1 MNRLRVVPVVEGH
14 GEQQSAIRTL
24 LVRLWTELLGGDYI
38 DVLQPIRIPRS
49 KLIQPA
55 ELLRAVDL
63 ALLKL
68 QAQSSE
74 DPWFVLVIFDADDDC
89 PAALAAAL
97 RQTLGEERSHVD
109 VVVVIANVEFETWFV
124 AAAESL
130 QSYFSNF
137 TSTGTRD
144 PEAARQGK
152 GLVTKWMSGR
162 YGETVD
168 QPRLTAAMD
177 LALCRRNSPSFDK
190 LCRELERRKEP
201 SNTA

>member
-24 LVRLWTELLGGDYI
+24 LVRLWTELLGGEYI

-68 QAQSSE
+68 HAQSSE
-74 DPWFVLVIFDADDDC
+74 DPWFVLVVFDADDDC
-89 PAALAAAL
+89 PATLATAL
-97 RQTLGEERSHVD
+97 RQTLAEERAHVD
-109 VVVVIANVEFETWFV
+109 VAVVIANVEFETWFV

-130 QSYFSNF
+130 RSYFSNF
-137 TSTGTRD
+137 SSSGVHD

-152 GLVTKWMSGR
+152 GLIEKWMAGR

-177 LALCRRNSPSFDK
+177 LALCRRHSPSFDK
-190 LCRELERRKEP
+190 LCRELEHRRRRSP
-201 SNTA
+201 D

>member
-1 MNRLRVVPVVEGH
+1 MSRLRVVPVVEGH

-24 LVRLWTELLGGDYI
+24 LVRLWTELLDGEYI
-38 DVLQPIRIPRS
+38 NVLQPIRIPRS
-49 KLIQPA
+49 KLVQPS

-68 QAQSSE
+68 DFHPSD
-74 DPWFVLVIFDADDDC
+74 DPSFVLVLFDADDDC
-89 PAALAAAL
+89 PARLASAL
-97 RQTLGEERSHVD
+97 RQTLQEERSHVD
-109 VVVVIANVEFETWFV
+109 VAVVIANIEFETWFV

-130 QSYFSNF
+130 RSHFSNF
-137 TSTGTRD
+137 TGSGVHD

-152 GLVTKWMSGR
+152 GLVEKWMSGR

-190 LCRELERRKEP
+190 LCRELERRKNASP
-201 SNTA
+201 D